1 MSDPV
6 SSTPADGGR
15 APRGLSIEQVSKWF
29 DRPDEQALEV
39 LHPIDLD
46 IEAGAFVAL
55 IGPSGCGKSTLLN
68 IVAGFEAPTRGSV
81 RVDGERVRG
90 PHISRG
96 MVFQQYALFPWLSVR
111 ENIGFGLRNS
121 GVATAERE
129 RRVEHYLRLIGL
141 EGFGSARP
149 AALSGGMKQRVALA
163 RAFATDPDIILM
175 DEPFG
180 ALDALTRGFL
190 QQELL
195 RIWREHR
202 KTVLLVTHSVQ
213 EALYLATRVIVFT
226 RRPGRVKLDLR
237 IDPDQARHISE
248 PGFRELEARI
258 LEALHEEL
266 LDTARPGAPEMVT
279 D

>member
-1 MSDPV
+1 MMSE
-6 SSTPADGGR
+6 TIPARHPRDAR
-15 APRGLSIEQVSKWF
+15 ALRIDHVSKLF
-29 DRPDEQALEV
+29 YRPDEEELEV
-39 LHPIDLD
+39 LRPMSLD
-46 IEAGAFVAL
+46 IEPGAFVAL

-68 IVAGFEAPTRGSV
+68 IIAGFESATRGSV
-81 RVDGERVRG
+81 LVDGEPIRG

-96 MVFQQYALFPWLSVR
+96 MVFQQYALFPWLNVR
-111 ENIGFGLRNS
+111 DNIAFGLRNS
-121 GVATAERE
+121 GVAPAERE
-129 RRVEHYLRLIGL
+129 RRGDHYLRLIGL
-141 EGFGSARP
+141 DGFGMARP
-149 AALSGGMKQRVALA
+149 AELSGGMKQRVALA

-213 EALYLATRVIVFT
+213 EALFLATRVVVFT
-226 RRPGRVKLDLR
+226 RRPGRIKLDMAIELEQPR
-237 IDPDQARHISE
+237 RLGDDR
-248 PGFRELEARI
+248 FRELETRI
-258 LEALHEEL
+258 LDALHEEL
-266 LDTARPGAPEMVT
+266 LASSPAGSPGLVR